1 MSKRDPTD
9 VSVPPAPKRRRW
21 LLGCGLLVLLLFAA
35 CGGLYGYFVYRTDKD
50 VREAE
55 AEANRL
61 EPDGWRLDEIEARRK
76 VIPDEENAALVVM
89 AMRTKLPKPWP
100 PPRPMP
106 AAPADDGGFVPPRAA
121 DPVYVENELGALPPE
136 VQLNEALLRDLRAD
150 LDKAKDALAEAQKLP
165 TLRSGRF
172 PIQYTKD
179 YFSTIV
185 ENQVSAREAARLM
198 QHQAVLL
205 AQEGKA
211 DKALE
216 ATRGVLVAGR
226 SVGDEP
232 LMISMLIRIA
242 CSAIAAQTL
251 ERILAQGEPSADEL
265 KKTQELLEAE
275 AAEPLLLN
283 AIRGERAGSH
293 GLMVALKSGD
303 AKLSA
308 LGEGA
313 SRGSNTTG
321 DEMLAPVLAR
331 ASHATMLRWMT
342 EFVEITKLPPE
353 AQAEPL
359 QELEQKVKRA
369 RTEYRYDALLA
380 TIFMPALIKV
390 SEASRRVQANLGCA
404 IVAVAAERYRRDHGS
419 WPAKIDE
426 LKPAYIKAVP
436 TDPYDGQPLRYKRLP
451 DGAVVYSVGPDKR
464 DDGGARN
471 RANHL
476 AKGTDYIFRLW
487 DVNRHRQ
494 PPAEVL
500 PQPGEGWGEPDGLL
514 P

>member
-1 MSKRDPTD
+1 
-9 VSVPPAPKRRRW
+9 
-21 LLGCGLLVLLLFAA
+21 
-35 CGGLYGYFVYRTDKD
+35 
-50 VREAE
+50 
-55 AEANRL
+55 
-61 EPDGWRLDEIEARRK
+61 
-76 VIPDEENAALVVM
+76 
-89 AMRTKLPKPWP
+89 
-100 PPRPMP
+100 
-106 AAPADDGGFVPPRAA
+106 
-121 DPVYVENELGALPPE
+121 
-136 VQLNEALLRDLRAD
+136 
-150 LDKAKDALAEAQKLP
+150 
-165 TLRSGRF
+165 
-172 PIQYTKD
+172 
-179 YFSTIV
+179 
-185 ENQVSAREAARLM
+185 
-198 QHQAVLL
+198 
-205 AQEGKA
+205 
-211 DKALE
+211 
-216 ATRGVLVAGR
+216 
-226 SVGDEP
+226 
-232 LMISMLIRIA
+232 
-242 CSAIAAQTL
+242 
-251 ERILAQGEPSADEL
+251 
-265 KKTQELLEAE
+265 
-275 AAEPLLLN
+275 
-283 AIRGERAGSH
+283 
-293 GLMVALKSGD
+293 
-303 AKLSA
+303 
-308 LGEGA
+308 
-313 SRGSNTTG
+313 
-321 DEMLAPVLAR
+321 
-331 ASHATMLRWMT
+331 MLRWMT

-500 PQPGEGWGEPDGLL
+500 PQPGEGWAEPGA
-514 P
+514 PAP